1 MGRNRNPK
9 WERKEDRIK
18 KIHEIVKATGK
29 PVRKITKRDF
39 MEWELGSLLNYYKG
53 SPKRALLDAGY
64 DPGPIKHPKGFW
76 DVKENRIQ
84 AVYTVMRITGK
95 ESTELRKMDF
105 INSGYS
111 LVVKNRSIEM
121 LMEEAGLEF
130 KRYQRASGYW
140 NNPENRIREVRALVA
155 SLGKEP
161 SDITKSDLNANGL
174 STVLGVHRGSLRAI
188 MKEAGY
194 EIVKK
199 KPPKYWNSKENRITA
214 TKGLLKDL
222 SKHPRDIK
230 RDDFVYA
237 GLHSLLLK
245 YRDELVVEYEK
256 GEIITF
262 DKGYLLRYDT
272 AVERALAEAGLI

>member
-1 MGRNRNPK
+1 MGRKRNPK
-9 WERKEDRIK
+9 WERKEDRIRQVR
-18 KIHEIVKATGK
+18 EIVQDTGK
-29 PVRKITKRDF
+29 PLRKITKRDF
-39 MEWELGSLLNYYKG
+39 QERGLGSLLNYYKG

-95 ESTELRKMDF
+95 ESTELRKLDF
-105 INSGYS
+105 INNGYS
-111 LVVKNRSIEM
+111 LVVKNRTIEM

-130 KRYQRASGYW
+130 IRYQRDSGYW
-140 NNPENRIREVRALVA
+140 NDPENRIREVRALVT
-155 SLGKEP
+155 SLGKDP
-161 SDITKSDLNANGL
+161 SDVTKRDLNANGL
-174 STVLGVHRGSLRAI
+174 STVLGTHRGSLRAI

-194 EIVKK
+194 DVVKK
-199 KPPKYWNSKENRITA
+199 KPPKYWNSKENRIRA
-214 TKGLLKDL
+214 TKGLVGDL
-222 SKHPRDIK
+222 DKSPKEIT
-230 RDDFVYA
+230 RDDFVHA

-245 YRDELVVEYEK
+245 YRDELAAEYEK

-262 DKGYLLRYDT
+262 EKGYLLKYHS